1 MISITISNATLILG
15 SHVIFQDLNWE
26 VQHDQKIG
34 LIGPNGAGKSS
45 LFKLIMGEH
54 SPEKGGTVVKAKGV
68 TLGYLPQHP
77 EFDPEKTALA
87 LALEG
92 NPRVAE
98 IETELRRI
106 ETKLDDPEVYNNPKM
121 LERVLDAQHKLL
133 EEYEA
138 LGGLNYDSRVRELLR
153 GLGLPESDFEKP
165 IRALSGGQKKLIG
178 LARLMLARPS
188 VLLLDEPD
196 NHLDMP
202 GKAYLEKLI
211 LDYPGAVVI
220 ISHDRYILDAVAT
233 HIAEIE
239 DGKITTFSGNY
250 TEYVIDK
257 EERLARQE
265 ELYKTQQR
273 EVGRLQAAIKRYALW
288 GKIYDNEDFARK
300 AKSMQKRLDKMDK
313 VEKPILERRKMD
325 LALNG
330 WRGSNQVLELEAVSK
345 SFLPHPSP
353 FAKHLDGTRK
363 GRETYVLN
371 NINFLIRHG
380 ERVGLIG
387 ANGAGKSVLLRLIL
401 GKEQPTLGEIKIGP
415 SVKVGY
421 YAQEHETLDFN
432 QTVIDTVRLT
442 GNMSEGRAVSLLTR
456 YLFTYQQ
463 ATQRVGAL
471 SGGERS
477 RLQLALLVLS
487 GANFLLLDEPTNN
500 LVIASA
506 EVLENALNDFNG
518 TVLVISH
525 DRYFLDRTVN
535 RIFALEDAQITEYIG
550 GYSDYAAKAEVQA
563 ERQQEKGTQAS
574 QMPQLTLSL
583 PAALGALALILLIGA
598 SSVYFSLRAGLGPG
612 GAKII

>member
-1 MISITISNATLILG
+1 MISITVSNATLILG
-15 SHVIFQDLNWE
+15 SHVIFRDLNWE

-45 LFKLIMGEH
+45 LFKLIIGEH
-54 SPEKGGTVVKAKGV
+54 SPEKGGAVVKAKGV

-77 EFDPEKTALA
+77 EFEPEKTALV

-98 IETELRRI
+98 IESELQRV
-106 ETKLDDPEVYNNPKM
+106 ESKLGNPDVYNNAKA
-121 LERVLDAQHKLL
+121 LERALDAQHKLL
-133 EEYEA
+133 EEYES
-138 LGGLNYDSRVRELLR
+138 LGGMNYASRVSELLR

-202 GKAYLEKLI
+202 GKAFLEKLI
-211 LDYPGAVVI
+211 VEYPGAVVI
-220 ISHDRYILDAVAT
+220 ISHDRYLLDACVT
-233 HIAEIE
+233 HISEIE
-239 DGKITTFSGNY
+239 DGKITTFIGNY
-250 TEYVIDK
+250 TEYILDK

-265 ELYKTQQR
+265 ELYQIQQR
-273 EVGRLQAAIKRYALW
+273 EIGRLEMALKRYKEWVVFNDNFATRIHNMEARIELIE
-288 GKIYDNEDFARK
+288 KID
-300 AKSMQKRLDKMDK
+300 
-313 VEKPILERRKMD
+313 PPTLERRKMG
-325 LALNG
+325 LELNG
-330 WRGSNQVLELEAVSK
+330 WRGSNQVLEFVNVSK
-345 SFLPHPSP
+345 SFSHRSILE
-353 FAKHLDGTRK
+353 D
-363 GRETYVLN
+363 
-371 NINFLIRHG
+371 INFLIRHG

-401 GKEQPTLGEIKIGP
+401 GSEQPTSGEIKIGP

-432 QTVIDTVRLT
+432 QSVIDTVRLA

-456 YLFTYQQ
+456 YLFMYKQ
-463 ATQRVGAL
+463 ATQRVGSL
-471 SGGERS
+471 SGGERN
-477 RLQLALLVLS
+477 RLQLAPLVLS

-500 LVIASA
+500 LDIASA

-535 RIFALEDAQITEYIG
+535 RIFALENGIITEYIG
-550 GYSDYAAKAEVQA
+550 GYSDYAEKAGVGFNG
-563 ERQQEKGTQAS
+563 QETA
-574 QMPQLTLSL
+574 
-583 PAALGALALILLIGA
+583 
-598 SSVYFSLRAGLGPG
+598 
-612 GAKII
+612 

>member
-1 MISITISNATLILG
+1 MISITVANATLILG
-15 SHVIFQDLNWE
+15 SHAIFRDLSWE

-45 LFKLIMGEH
+45 LFKLMIGEH
-54 SPEKGGTVVKAKGV
+54 APEKGGTVIKAKGV
-68 TLGYLPQHP
+68 TVGYLPQHP
-77 EFDPEKTALA
+77 EFEPERTAIALA
-87 LALEG
+87 LDG
-92 NPRVAE
+92 NPRIAE
-98 IETELRRI
+98 IEEELQRV
-106 ETKLDDPEVYNNPKM
+106 EEKLGTPEVYNNARS
-121 LERVLDAQHKLL
+121 LERALDVQHKLL
-133 EEYEA
+133 EEYES
-138 LGGLNYDSRVRELLR
+138 LGGMNYGSRVRELLR
-153 GLGLPESDFEKP
+153 GLGLPETDFEKP

-178 LARLMLARPS
+178 LARLLLRRPS

-211 LDYPGAVVI
+211 NEYPGAVVV

-239 DGKITTFSGNY
+239 DGRITTFAGNY
-250 TEYVIDK
+250 TEFIIDK

-265 ELYKTQQR
+265 ELYQIQQR
-273 EVGRLQAAIKRYALW
+273 EIGRLEMALKRYKQWVVFNDKFATRIHNMEARIERIE
-288 GKIYDNEDFARK
+288 KIDR
-300 AKSMQKRLDKMDK
+300 
-313 VEKPILERRKMD
+313 PILERRKMD

-330 WRGSNQVLELEAVSK
+330 WRGSNQVLELEDVCK
-345 SFLPHPSP
+345 SFQKNASRLDPALPYGHDVS
-353 FAKHLDGTRK
+353 AEDR
-363 GRETYVLN
+363 VILN
-371 NINFLIRHG
+371 DINFLIRHG

-401 GKEQPTLGEIKIGP
+401 GKEQPTMGEIKIGP

-421 YAQEHETLDFN
+421 YAQEHDTLDFD
-432 QTVIDTVRLT
+432 QTLIDAVRLA
-442 GNMSEGRAVSLLTR
+442 GNMSESNAVSLLIR
-456 YLFTYQQ
+456 YLFSYQQ
-463 ATQRVGAL
+463 ATQRIGSL

-500 LVIASA
+500 LDIASA

-535 RIFALEDAQITEYIG
+535 RIFALENGSIGEYIG
-550 GYSDYAAKAEVQA
+550 GYSDYAAKVGA
-563 ERQQEKGTQAS
+563 RTNGRK
-574 QMPQLTLSL
+574 
-583 PAALGALALILLIGA
+583 AA
-598 SSVYFSLRAGLGPG
+598 
-612 GAKII
+612 

>member
-1 MISITISNATLILG
+1 MISITVSNATLILG
-15 SHVIFQDLNWE
+15 SHVIFRDLTWE

-45 LFKLIMGEH
+45 LFKLMFGEH
-54 SPEKGGTVVKAKGV
+54 SPEKGGTVIKAKGV
-68 TLGYLPQHP
+68 TVGYLPQHP
-77 EFDPEKTALA
+77 EFEPEKTAIT

-92 NPRVAE
+92 NPRLAE
-98 IETELRRI
+98 IENELQRI
-106 ETKLDDPEVYNNPKM
+106 ESKLGDPVIYNNTKS
-121 LERVLDAQHKLL
+121 LERALDAQHKLL
-133 EEYEA
+133 EEYES
-138 LGGLNYDSRVRELLR
+138 LGGMNYASRVRELLR

-178 LARLMLARPS
+178 LARLMLARPT

-220 ISHDRYILDAVAT
+220 ISHDRYLLDACVT

-239 DGKITTFSGNY
+239 DGNISTFIGNY
-250 TEYVIDK
+250 TEYIIDK

-265 ELYKTQQR
+265 ELFQIQQR
-273 EVGRLQAAIKRYALW
+273 EIGRLEMALKRYKQW
-288 GKIYDNEDFARK
+288 VVFNDKFATRIHNMEARIERIDK
-300 AKSMQKRLDKMDK
+300 LDR
-313 VEKPILERRKMD
+313 PILERRKMD

-330 WRGSNQVLELEAVSK
+330 WRGSNQVLEMENVIKTFS
-345 SFLPHPSP
+345 H
-353 FAKHLDGTRK
+353 RQ
-363 GRETYVLN
+363 VLN
-371 NINFLIRHG
+371 GINFLIRHG

-401 GKEQPTLGEIKIGP
+401 GREQPTHGEIRIGP

-432 QTVIDTVRLT
+432 QTLIDTVRLG
-442 GNMSEGRAVSLLTR
+442 GNMSESNAVSFLIR

-463 ATQRVGAL
+463 ATQRIGSL

-500 LVIASA
+500 LDIASA

-525 DRYFLDRTVN
+525 DRYFLDRTVQ
-535 RIFALEDAQITEYIG
+535 RIFALENTMITETIG
-550 GYSDYAAKAEVQA
+550 GYSDYAAKAEVHADGQ
-563 ERQQEKGTQAS
+563 
-574 QMPQLTLSL
+574 
-583 PAALGALALILLIGA
+583 
-598 SSVYFSLRAGLGPG
+598 
-612 GAKII
+612 KIA

>member
-1 MISITISNATLILG
+1 MISITVSNASLILG
-15 SHVIFQDLNWE
+15 AHAIFRDLSWE
-26 VQHDQKIG
+26 IQHDQKIG

-45 LFKLIMGEH
+45 LFKLITGEYT
-54 SPEKGGTVVKAKGV
+54 PEKGGTVIRAKGV
-68 TLGYLPQHP
+68 TVGYLPQHP
-77 EFDPEKTALA
+77 GFDPDRTAIS

-92 NPRVAE
+92 NPRVVE
-98 IETELRRI
+98 IDEELKRVESR
-106 ETKLDDPEVYNNPKM
+106 LGNPDVYNNPKS
-121 LERVLDAQHKLL
+121 LERALDAQHKLL
-133 EEYEA
+133 EEFES
-138 LGGLNYDSRVRELLR
+138 LGGLNYESRTRELLR
-153 GLGLPESDFEKP
+153 GLGLLESDFEKP
-165 IRALSGGQKKLIG
+165 VSALSGGQKKLIG
-178 LARLMLARPS
+178 LARLLLLRPS

-211 LDYPGAVVI
+211 IDYPGAVVI

-239 DGKITTFSGNY
+239 DGKITTFIGNY

-265 ELYKTQQR
+265 ELYQVQQR
-273 EVGRLQAAIKRYALW
+273 EIGRLEMALKRYKVWVVFNDKFATRIHNMEARIERIE
-288 GKIYDNEDFARK
+288 KIDRP
-300 AKSMQKRLDKMDK
+300 
-313 VEKPILERRKMD
+313 VLERRKMG
-325 LALNG
+325 LSLNG
-330 WRGSNQVLELEAVSK
+330 WRGSNQVLEFDSV
-345 SFLPHPSP
+345 
-353 FAKHLDGTRK
+353 AKEFTHRK
-363 GRETYVLN
+363 VLRDL
-371 NINFLIRHG
+371 NFLIRHG

-401 GKEQPTLGEIKIGP
+401 GKEQPTVGEIKIGP

-432 QTVIDTVRLT
+432 QSVIDAVRLF

-463 ATQRVGAL
+463 ATQKIGSL

-500 LVIASA
+500 LDIASA
-506 EVLENALNDFNG
+506 EVLENALEEFNG

-535 RIFALEDAQITEYIG
+535 RIFELKDSVITEYAG
-550 GYSDYAAKAEVQA
+550 GYSDYAAKAEVN
-563 ERQQEKGTQAS
+563 T
-574 QMPQLTLSL
+574 
-583 PAALGALALILLIGA
+583 
-598 SSVYFSLRAGLGPG
+598 F
-612 GAKII
+612 GAKQVKA

>member
-1 MISITISNATLILG
+1 MISITVSNAALILG
-15 SHVIFQDLNWE
+15 AHVIFRDLNWE

-45 LFKLIMGEH
+45 LFKLIIGEH
-54 SPEKGGTVVKAKGV
+54 SPEKGGAVIKAKGV
-68 TLGYLPQHP
+68 TVGYLPQHP
-77 EFDPEKTALA
+77 EFDPEETALA

-92 NPRVAE
+92 NPRIGG
-98 IETELRRI
+98 IERELQRI
-106 ETKLDDPEVYNNPKM
+106 EEKLGTPEVYNNAKA
-121 LERVLDAQHKLL
+121 LERVLDAQHRLL
-133 EEYEA
+133 EEFES
-138 LGGLNYDSRVRELLR
+138 LGGMNYASRVRELLR

-211 LDYPGAVVI
+211 NDYPGAVVI

-239 DGKITTFSGNY
+239 DGKITTFGGNY
-250 TEYVIDK
+250 TEYIIDK

-265 ELYKTQQR
+265 ELYQVQQR
-273 EVGRLQAAIKRYALW
+273 EINRLEMAVKRYRQWVVLNDKFATRIHNMEARIERIE
-288 GKIYDNEDFARK
+288 KIER
-300 AKSMQKRLDKMDK
+300 
-313 VEKPILERRKMD
+313 PILERRKMD
-325 LALNG
+325 LTLNG
-330 WRGSNQVLELEAVSK
+330 WRGSNQVLEFEGVTK
-345 SFLPHPSP
+345 SFPHPASTAGQKNAVP
-353 FAKHLDGTRK
+353 PLSANDRVILD
-363 GRETYVLN
+363 
-371 NINFLIRHG
+371 NISFLIRHG

-401 GKEQPTLGEIKIGP
+401 GKEQPTDGEIKIGP
-415 SVKVGY
+415 SVKVGH
-421 YAQEHETLDFN
+421 YAQEHETLDFD
-432 QTVIDTVRLT
+432 QTLIDAVRLA
-442 GNMSEGRAVSLLTR
+442 GNMSESNAVSFLIR

-463 ATQRVGAL
+463 ATQRIGSL

-500 LVIASA
+500 LDIASA

-525 DRYFLDRTVN
+525 DRYFLDRTVH
-535 RIFALEDAQITEYIG
+535 RIFALEDGTIKDYIG
-550 GYSDYAAKAEVQA
+550 GYSDYAAKAGVHANGQ
-563 ERQQEKGTQAS
+563 KT
-574 QMPQLTLSL
+574 P
-583 PAALGALALILLIGA
+583 
-598 SSVYFSLRAGLGPG
+598 
-612 GAKII
+612 

>member
-1 MISITISNATLILG
+1 MISITVSNATLILG
-15 SHVIFQDLNWE
+15 SHAIFRGLNWE

-34 LIGPNGAGKSS
+34 VIGPNGAGKSS
-45 LFKLIMGEH
+45 LFKLIIGEH

-68 TLGYLPQHP
+68 TFGYLPQHP

-87 LALEG
+87 LALVG

-98 IETELRRI
+98 IENELQRI
-106 ETKLDDPEVYNNPKM
+106 ESKLGSPEVYDNAKS
-121 LERVLDAQHKLL
+121 LERALDTQHKLL
-133 EEYEA
+133 EEYES
-138 LGGLNYDSRVRELLR
+138 LGGMNYASRVQELLR
-153 GLGLPESDFEKP
+153 GLGLLESDFEKP

-220 ISHDRYILDAVAT
+220 ISHDRYLLDACVT
-233 HIAEIE
+233 DIVEIE
-239 DGKITTFSGNY
+239 DGRLTTFNGNY
-250 TEYVIDK
+250 TEYIADK

-265 ELYKTQQR
+265 ELFQIQRR
-273 EVGRLQAAIKRYALW
+273 EVSRLEMAVKRYTLW
-288 GKIYDNEDFARK
+288 AQFSDKFASRIHAMEARIERIEKIERP
-300 AKSMQKRLDKMDK
+300 
-313 VEKPILERRKMD
+313 VLERRKMD

-330 WRGSNQVLELEAVSK
+330 WRGSNQVLELEGVRKVFSHGALS
-345 SFLPHPSP
+345 
-353 FAKHLDGTRK
+353 ARDRAILD
-363 GRETYVLN
+363 
-371 NINFLIRHG
+371 NISFLIRHG

-401 GKEQPTLGEIKIGP
+401 GKEQPTGGEIKIGP
-415 SVKVGY
+415 SVKIGY

-432 QTVIDTVRLT
+432 QTLIDAVRLA
-442 GNMSEGRAVSLLTR
+442 GNMSEAHAVSFLIR

-463 ATQRVGAL
+463 ATQRIGSL

-500 LVIASA
+500 LDIASA

-535 RIFALEDAQITEYIG
+535 RIFVLENATITEYLG
-550 GYSDYAAKAEVQA
+550 GYSDYAAKIQA
-563 ERQQEKGTQAS
+563 DEQ
-574 QMPQLTLSL
+574 
-583 PAALGALALILLIGA
+583 
-598 SSVYFSLRAGLGPG
+598 
-612 GAKII
+612 KIA